1 MTYQCVSCRKSMR
14 YIQVPQICE
23 ICILKGGSGS
33 DPDYNS
39 RTDYE
44 YCDFYISFDEDQR

>member
-1 MTYQCVSCRKSMR
+1 MTYQCVSCRNSMK

-23 ICILKGGSGS
+23 ICILMGGSGT

-44 YCDFYISFDEDQR
+44 YGDFYISFDED

>member
-1 MTYQCVSCRKSMR
+1 MAYRCRNCRKSMGR
-14 YIQVPQICE
+14 IQVPQLCD
-23 ICILKGGSGS
+23 ICIMGGGSGA

-44 YCDFYISFDEDQR
+44 YGDFYISFDED